1 MVGVGGE
8 SGDGVAAPPE
18 ALIKWRR
25 DLATKFQ
32 YYLDRSVPHTSRRW
46 LGTLVVAAI
55 YFLRVYFVK
64 GFYVVSYGLATYV
77 LNMLI
82 GFLSPKVDPEFEGLD
97 GVSFPNKESDESKP
111 RFIRRLP
118 EFKFW
123 YSVTKAFVVSFLLTF
138 VSVLDVP
145 VFWPILLSYWLFLV
159 FVTTWRQLVHMFRYK
174 YNPFS
179 TQKLRNE
186 KKDSSVAETQ
196 SIASREINAAHG

>member
-1 MVGVGGE
+1 MEGVSGE
-8 SGDGVAAPPE
+8 SGDGVTAPPE
-18 ALIKWRR
+18 ALVKWRR

-46 LGTLVVAAI
+46 LGTLAVAAI
-55 YFLRVYFVK
+55 YILRVYFVK

-97 GVSFPNKESDESKP
+97 GVSFPTKEADESKP

-118 EFKFW
+118 EFK

-138 VSVLDVP
+138 ISVLDVP
-145 VFWPILLSYWLFLV
+145 VFWPILLSYWLFLL
-159 FVTTWRQLVHMFRYK
+159 FVTMKRQIVHMFRYK
-174 YNPFS
+174 YNPFN
-179 TQKLRNE
+179 THKLRVE
-186 KKDSSVAETQ
+186 KEDSSVSETQ
-196 SIASREINAAHG
+196 SVASREANAAYD